1 MPLGKRADFGDARY
15 AGAETVFTCDIV
27 PALQVT
33 RLHEDHQ
40 KTSNHDHVNPT

>member
-27 PALQVT
+27 AALQV
-33 RLHEDHQ
+33 RVLKSAHPSDM
-40 KTSNHDHVNPT
+40 KTGTSVK